1 MIRFQGIKLLLLWLF
16 VLLSGLFLYFSS
28 LVLYCNCQYLGF
40 TIDIILSTIFI
51 LEAIDNVNQ
60 IPSYF
65 YQIIHNRYDNEDEI
79 APILIYN
86 DTKEK

>member
-28 LVLYCNCQYLGF
+28 LVLYCNGQNLGF
-40 TIDIILSTIFI
+40 IIDIILSTIFI
-51 LEAIDNVNQ
+51 LESIDNVNQ

-65 YQIIHNRYDNEDEI
+65 YQIIHNRYEHEDEI
-79 APILIYN
+79 AHILIYN
-86 DTKEK
+86 EKK